1 MNNHTTPT
9 ALACFTSG
17 CNCAQSI
24 LSTYAE
30 KLNLDRETA
39 LRVSGAFGGGMART
53 ASTCGAVT
61 GALMVI
67 GLRYSDTDPAD
78 DAAKQKTY
86 NFAREFLDQF
96 RERHAALTCR
106 DLLDCDIGTPEGKQ
120 QFDDQNLRDSHCKKF
135 ITTATEI
142 LDEML

>member
-1 MNNHTTPT
+1 MNDHTTHT

-30 KLNLDRETA
+30 RLNLDKETA

-67 GLRYSDTDPAD
+67 GLRYSNTDTAD
-78 DAAKQKTY
+78 DTAKQKTY
-86 NFAREFLDQF
+86 TFARDFLDQF
-96 RERHAALTCR
+96 RERHGALTCR
-106 DLLDCDIGTPEGKQ
+106 DLLGCDISTIEGKQ
-120 QFDDQNLRDSHCKKF
+120 QFDSHNLRETHCKQF

-142 LDEML
+142 LDELL